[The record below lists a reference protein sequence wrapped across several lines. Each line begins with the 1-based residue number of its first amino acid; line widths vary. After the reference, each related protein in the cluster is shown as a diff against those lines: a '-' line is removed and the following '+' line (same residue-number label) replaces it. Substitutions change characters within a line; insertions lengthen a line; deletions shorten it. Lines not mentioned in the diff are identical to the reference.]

1 METAAF
7 GNGWEG
13 RVVEGRFPLL
23 ERLEGSENCVSF
35 LTVLQGLQEAVIQ
48 LISTDAAESDAY
60 IAQWE
65 FVKTLSHPHLAKIL
79 AAGRCVIDQR
89 DLVYVA
95 TERPYATLSQTIQTR
110 TLKADSARE
119 TFDPILNA
127 LSYLHK
133 NGIVHG
139 HVNPSNIRLAE
150 MKLKLSVT
158 DLLIAGT
165 GKRSISR
172 RGNYDAPELT
182 QGVATE
188 ASDVWSFGMTL
199 CEAMTEAL
207 PSWDRSRDDEPE
219 VTKSLPSPFLE
230 IVRDCLRVDPQRRPT
245 IENIQW
251 RMEGSVQEPKQ
262 ERVQEPVQEPKQ
274 ERLKEGKTLPLFD
287 EPVQAEIVSPPKA
300 EPQIW
305 TDELRVPQRPE
316 GLPAPVEKI
325 ETVEPRIPE
334 RPEGLPSPPPP
345 PPPPVRKIA
354 TEAPSEPVIFSKPLS
369 HFEEPGGGPLRIV
382 GYGFVLL
389 AVLAL
394 VSFLLVRGGKVK
406 IPARTT
412 GQNAP
417 AASSPVP
424 EKKSEAPAPAV
435 ENQAAPQASAP
446 QASTPQPSAPQASA
460 PRQAQPASVPQTEAQ
475 KAPPSSPPA
484 QPEPEKA
491 PNTKPQSAPAQEHP
505 KAPTPPAAKHP
516 QARGNTEGLVEKRV
530 IPDVSPGA
538 RASMRRPV
546 EVSIRV
552 SVNRDGTVS
561 DASYGSLGPGNY
573 FARLAQKAAKSWT
586 FKPPTRNGS
595 PERSVWTLRFNFER
609 AKTEA
614 TATEVSR

>member
-1 METAAF
+1 METATF

-35 LTVLQGLQEAVIQ
+35 LTVLKGLQEAVIQ
-48 LISTDAAESDAY
+48 LISTSGGEGDTH

-65 FVKTLSHPHLAKIL
+65 YASTLSHPHLTKIF
-79 AAGRCVIDQR
+79 ATGRCTIDPS
-89 DLVYVA
+89 DLVYVV

-139 HVNPSNIRLAE
+139 HVNPSNIRFAE
-150 MKLKLSVT
+150 MKPKLSVT
-158 DLLIAGT
+158 DLLIAGAA
-165 GKRSISR
+165 KRSISR

-188 ASDVWSFGMTL
+188 ASDVWSLGMTL

-207 PSWDRSRDDEPE
+207 PSWDPSRDDEPE
-219 VTKSLPSPFLE
+219 VSKSLPSPFLE
-230 IVRDCLRVDPQRRPT
+230 IVRDCLRVDPQRRST

-251 RMEGSVQEPKQ
+251 RMQGSVQERVQEHAPESVQERVQEPAQESVQ
-262 ERVQEPVQEPKQ
+262 ERVQEPVRERKQ
-274 ERLKEGKTLPLFD
+274 ERLEEGKTLPLFD
-287 EPVQAEIVSPPKA
+287 EPLPAEIVSPPKA
-300 EPQIW
+300 TSQVW
-305 TDELRVPQRPE
+305 TEELRVPERPE
-316 GLPAPVEKI
+316 GLPAPPPAKKI
-325 ETVEPRIPE
+325 E
-334 RPEGLPSPPPP
+334 
-345 PPPPVRKIA
+345 

-382 GYGFVLL
+382 GYAFVLL

-394 VSFLLVRGGKVK
+394 VSFLLVRGGKLK

-424 EKKSEAPAPAV
+424 EKRAEAPAPPV
-435 ENQAAPQASAP
+435 ENQAAPQPKSQSSPPVPAQPESSAP
-446 QASTPQPSAPQASA
+446 
-460 PRQAQPASVPQTEAQ
+460 TEAQ
-475 KAPPSSPPA
+475 KAPPSSPPVS
-484 QPEPEKA
+484 QPEPERA
-491 PNTKPQSAPAQEHP
+491 PKTKPQSAPAQEEP

-516 QARGNTEGLVEKRV
+516 QARGNTEGLVDKRV

-609 AKTEA
+609 GKTEA